1 MRRKENGMFTRVLS
15 ILLTSPSTTFRSR
28 RRRMG
33 TREVRTVSEEWKEW
47 RTERTERVP
56 LPTSLRSSRRL
67 LTFPPH
73 PTAARP
79 ERNVVKWRGVRDEW
93 REWGTNGRS
102 EEWTTLS
109 AAVGLWGSV
118 RPSRL
123 RLLSPHF
130 TRRGETGSAGYGKW
144 SESWTER
151 KERQTRNRRSEVN
164 GRRGYEPTWTERV
177 IRSERVT
184 WGGETRDVRNERRT
198 ACLTSLSIPSRRS
211 HVPVTS
217 LRVANRPP
225 AGMVIRRE

>member
-1 MRRKENGMFTRVLS
+1 MTEQSVVSDETKGEWNVYSCPFHPP
-15 ILLTSPSTTFRSR
+15 LTSPSTTFRSR

-102 EEWTTLS
+102 EEWGTYLLSLSTLS
-109 AAVGLWGSV
+109 
-118 RPSRL
+118 L
-123 RLLSPHF
+123 RLVLRSSSPRVSPPSHSL
-130 TRRGETGSAGYGKW
+130 TRR
-144 SESWTER
+144 
-151 KERQTRNRRSEVN
+151 
-164 GRRGYEPTWTERV
+164 P
-177 IRSERVT
+177 
-184 WGGETRDVRNERRT
+184 
-198 ACLTSLSIPSRRS
+198 
-211 HVPVTS
+211 
-217 LRVANRPP
+217 
-225 AGMVIRRE
+225 

>member
-130 TRRGETGSAGYGKW
+130 TR
-144 SESWTER
+144 
-151 KERQTRNRRSEVN
+151 
-164 GRRGYEPTWTERV
+164 
-177 IRSERVT
+177 
-184 WGGETRDVRNERRT
+184 
-198 ACLTSLSIPSRRS
+198 LPS
-211 HVPVTS
+211 VTS
-217 LRVANRPP
+217 FRLTTFTVPKGR
-225 AGMVIRRE
+225 IRDGTSKWPKRDEGER